1 MTAFP
6 ALSPTS
12 RSVTQGQYAVKRF
25 NSIAGTGTSRIYGS
39 QPFNSQ
45 LSLQFDNISDDQALL
60 ITNAYEAARG
70 SKEVLTLPPEV
81 WAGMADTLKVRLQ
94 RDYSWRF
101 AEAPGITSGAPGFSS
116 ITVKLDGQRD
126 G

>member
-6 ALSPTS
+6 PLTPTS

-45 LSLQFDNISDDQALL
+45 LSLQFDNITDENALL
-60 ITNAYEAARG
+60 ITEAYEAARG
-70 SKEVLTLPPEV
+70 SSTVLDLPSTV

-101 AEAPGITSGAPGFSS
+101 AEAPGITSSAPGFSS
-116 ITVKLDGQRD
+116 ITVKLEGQRD